1 MKELE
6 YKKRLEKKMIKMEKL
21 RKIWV
26 NEIIPNWTEK
36 KKDKKIKE
44 YFYIPFYMSNSF

>member
-6 YKKRLEKKMIKMEKL
+6 YKKRLEQKMIKMQKMSQ
-21 RKIWV
+21 IWL

-36 KKDKKIKE
+36 RKDKKIKE
-44 YFYIPFYMSNSF
+44 RD